1 MGTIN
6 NTVIPQSPTAKYLG
20 LHLDSRLTWAQH
32 LAKKKR
38 KQIDLKVKDIL
49 GHRKKISRIVRKLS
63 TSIQD
68 NHKAYLDLWNR
79 TMGMRQQIAY
89 SQNATKPVQ
98 NTADDHKCALVC
110 D

>member
-1 MGTIN
+1 VGTAFS
-6 NTVIPQSPTAKYLG
+6 Q
-20 LHLDSRLTWAQH
+20 
-32 LAKKKR
+32 KKKT
-38 KQIDLKVKDIL
+38 DLKVKDLYWVIR
-49 GHRKKISRIVRKLS
+49 RKSLTSLERS

-68 NHKAYLDLWNR
+68 NHKAYLDLWNQ

-98 NTADDHKCALVC
+98 NTADYHKCALVC

>member
-1 MGTIN
+1 VSSSSHKQYNDSTITNCEVPWPTLGFLANVGTAYR
-6 NTVIPQSPTAKYLG
+6 Q
-20 LHLDSRLTWAQH
+20 
-32 LAKKKR
+32 KR
-38 KQIDLKVKDIL
+38 KQIDLKVNDLYWSI
-49 GHRKKISRIVRKLS
+49 GRKSPASLES

-79 TMGMRQQIAY
+79 IMGMRQQIAY

-98 NTADDHKCALVC
+98 NTADDQKCALVC